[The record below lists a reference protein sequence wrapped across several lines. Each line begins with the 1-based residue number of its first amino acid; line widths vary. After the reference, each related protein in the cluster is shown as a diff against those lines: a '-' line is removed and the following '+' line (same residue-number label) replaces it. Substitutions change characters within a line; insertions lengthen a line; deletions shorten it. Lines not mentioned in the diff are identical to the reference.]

1 MLPNGTV
8 TFLFT
13 DIEGSTPLWEQY
25 AVEMR
30 SAVERHDRILREAIE
45 SSSGRVVKTTG
56 DGMLAVFGEA
66 KDALSASVAAQR
78 ALQTAGDRKT
88 GDQTPAFALKVRMGL
103 HSGDADLREGDYF

>member
-1 MLPNGTV
+1 MLPTGTV

-13 DIEGSTPLWEQY
+13 DIEGSTPLWEQR

-30 SAVERHDRILREAIE
+30 SAVERHDRILRKAIK

-66 KDALSASVAAQR
+66 RDALSASVAAQR
-78 ALQTAGDRKT
+78 ALQAEGGRKKR
-88 GDQTPAFALKVRMGL
+88 DQSQDFALKVR
-103 HSGDADLREGDYF
+103 